1 MTKEEYLKGLILQRW
16 TLKDFAAKINMPYG
30 TLYSILKN
38 VDGGS
43 MYNIV
48 KICSGLHISTDEL
61 VSDRKAPELYPA
73 GRQKYVQHKRTTG
86 SEIYPEQH
94 ISLQW
99 NGIYSLREKTG
110 YAVSNHPSCT
120 ERKNTVAPAS
130 YFSRK
135 ITALPAYL
143 IQTGRRKHTQHFHIH
158 FLCIHTFTL
167 SVQLFIFRPNQAGLG
182 FLYHN
187 LHIVLPKGNH
197 RRITGNKL
205 STNRITPA
213 KPKASKIYPHNTK
226 SVPSQIYN
234 QEETFLFLYL
244 ICTIWVVPIIFHKF
258 RHIIGNGSNQ
268 PVLSYSETPLLQK
281 AKFEANQAGAFLA
294 NSVHLLLCAR

>member
-1 MTKEEYLKGLILQRW
+1 MTKEEYLKKLILQRW

-61 VSDRKAPELYPA
+61 SQIGKPRNYILQEDRSTYNTKELPDL
-73 GRQKYVQHKRTTG
+73 RSILSSTF
-86 SEIYPEQH
+86 
-94 ISLQW
+94 LF
-99 NGIYSLREKTG
+99 NGTEYTLSLREKTG

-143 IQTGRRKHTQHFHIH
+143 IQTGRRKHT
-158 FLCIHTFTL
+158 
-167 SVQLFIFRPNQAGLG
+167 
-182 FLYHN
+182 
-187 LHIVLPKGNH
+187 
-197 RRITGNKL
+197 
-205 STNRITPA
+205 
-213 KPKASKIYPHNTK
+213 
-226 SVPSQIYN
+226 
-234 QEETFLFLYL
+234 
-244 ICTIWVVPIIFHKF
+244 
-258 RHIIGNGSNQ
+258 
-268 PVLSYSETPLLQK
+268 
-281 AKFEANQAGAFLA
+281 
-294 NSVHLLLCAR
+294 